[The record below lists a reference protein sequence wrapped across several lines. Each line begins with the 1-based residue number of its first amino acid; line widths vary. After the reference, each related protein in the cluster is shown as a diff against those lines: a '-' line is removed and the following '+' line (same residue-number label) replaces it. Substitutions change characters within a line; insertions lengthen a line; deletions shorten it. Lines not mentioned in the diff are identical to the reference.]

1 MRLRID
7 PDRPAPRK
15 LEQATLALRRDQVIL
30 YPTDTGYAF
39 GCALS
44 SRKAIAQIRVLKGHD
59 ERSRKPLAMIVNEL
73 SDFGRYAIMPTSVF
87 RTVRRI
93 LPGAYTVI
101 LEASAEVPREM
112 RNRDGEIGLR
122 MPDLAVCR
130 MLVDLLGEPL
140 VSGSVTS
147 GDDEPALEDPEELE
161 RIYRGRIE
169 VVIDAGPLWPEPS
182 TILQARG
189 SEFEITRVGKG
200 PVPTG

>member
-7 PDRPAPRK
+7 PERPAPRK

-44 SRKAIAQIRVLKGHD
+44 SRKAIAQIRILKGHD

-147 GDDEPALEDPEELE
+147 GDEEPALEDPEELE
-161 RIYRGRIE
+161 RLYRGRIE
-169 VVIDAGPLWPEPS
+169 VVIDVGPLWPEPS

-200 PVPTG
+200 PVPGD